1 MDPDTD
7 PDPDTDSDSL
17 EMLDP
22 DPDSINQNPKHCLE
36 VKYCK
41 KKSQII
47 FLSEYLPQQEKQS
60 CVNPREEY
68 IFLDLHTTSAK

>member
-7 PDPDTDSDSL
+7 PDTDPNSL

-22 DPDSINQNPKHCLE
+22 DPDFLNPNPQHCLE
-36 VKYCK
+36 VQYCK

-47 FLSEYLPQQEKQS
+47 FLSEHLPQQEKQNS
-60 CVNPREEY
+60 SV
-68 IFLDLHTTSAK
+68 FKL